1 MIGVR
6 HATSTLQ
13 RELDAR
19 ALLLFSPEATRP
31 IELIT
36 IQSHSKIFLRSQGD
50 WINHPHKAEVLENL
64 PELVIFGDETQSAYD
79 LVDLSER
86 ENRPINSAELKLFV
100 KFF

>member
-1 MIGVR
+1 MRLPHSRDNLMPG
-6 HATSTLQ
+6 LY
-13 RELDAR
+13 
-19 ALLLFSPEATRP
+19 FYFPPEEIRP

-64 PELVIFGDETQSAYD
+64 PELVIFGDETQAAYD

-86 ENRPINSAELKLFV
+86 ESRPITSAELKRFV

>member
-1 MIGVR
+1 MQLPHSKDNLIPG
-6 HATSTLQ
+6 LY
-13 RELDAR
+13 
-19 ALLLFSPEATRP
+19 FYFPPEEIRP

-50 WINHPHKAEVLENL
+50 WINHPHQAEVLENL
-64 PELVIFGDETQSAYD
+64 PELVIFGDETQAAYD

-86 ENRPINSAELKLFV
+86 EDRAITSGELKRFV

>member
-1 MIGVR
+1 MPGLYFYFPPDEI
-6 HATSTLQ
+6 
-13 RELDAR
+13 
-19 ALLLFSPEATRP
+19 RP

-36 IQSHSKIFLRSQGD
+36 IQTHSEIFLRSQGD
-50 WINHPHKAEVLENL
+50 WIKHPSIGEVLENL

-86 ENRPINSAELKLFV
+86 ENRPINSAELKRFV

>member
-1 MIGVR
+1 MPGLYFYFPPDEI
-6 HATSTLQ
+6 
-13 RELDAR
+13 
-19 ALLLFSPEATRP
+19 RP

-50 WINHPHKAEVLENL
+50 WNNHPHKTEVLENL
-64 PELVIFGDETQSAYD
+64 PELVIFGDETQAAYD

-86 ENRPINSAELKLFV
+86 ENRKITSGELKRFV